1 MSLTEPN
8 GRYHARVR
16 LSGLAYSRLQICD
29 LDTPAEGCLLSGSDR
44 GAFMRKATMATVRK
58 FPLRGSIWAK
68 DCADGVELHGLL
80 AAGGGDD
87 AALAE
92 LVPGVD
98 GEELLPP
105 AAG

>member
-8 GRYHARVR
+8 GSYHARVR

-68 DCADGVELHGLL
+68 DCTDGVEFHGLL
-80 AAGGGDD
+80 ATSGGDD
-87 AALAE
+87 PALAE

-105 AAG
+105 GAG

>member
-16 LSGLAYSRLQICD
+16 LSGLACSRLQICD

-68 DCADGVELHGLL
+68 DCTDGVEFHGLL
-80 AAGGGDD
+80 APTRGEQTMKLD
-87 AALAE
+87 AIRA
-92 LVPGVD
+92 VFGPN
-98 GEELLPP
+98 
-105 AAG
+105 